1 MDKLEQKKHEI
12 DNLIMTLAKKL
23 SDVEFVQH
31 ILGSKA
37 AVEYKTTSVAVS
49 YPALCILFSE
59 LELNFPN
66 CEFDTVAHK
75 YLEIVNYELGK
86 NSIADVSLFD
96 GLCGVGFA
104 ANCMSNNGERYQKFI
119 ENLNEYIVSIAD
131 RNISEYK
138 SVPFNE
144 FSYDIM
150 YGLAGTANYLIHFKS
165 ETKVKNTLL
174 SILQYLTSICET
186 DENGIPKFAI
196 RSDHSQLFH
205 LVNDPKV
212 RYVNFGV
219 SHGIP
224 GVLLVLS
231 NSYESGIYFEGQLEA
246 IKCLSNYISDSC
258 VKIGD
263 EFFWETQ
270 KIIGI
275 DGDKAVQSRDAWCY
289 GTPGVAY
296 SLLIASRILN
306 DNEMRNLAIQS
317 MKLSL
322 KRLRDVVSPTFCH
335 GLSGICCLARKFY
348 EYTDDIYFKEMYMGM
363 FENILNLYDDKNPL
377 GFKDTEF
384 EKGKLVNKDEI
395 GLLNGTSG
403 VILTL
408 LSCYR
413 PVKTQWDSIFLL

>member
-12 DNLIMTLAKKL
+12 DNLIITLAKKL

-37 AVEYKTTSVAVS
+37 VEYKSTSVAVS

-66 CEFDTVAHK
+66 CGFDTAAHK

-86 NSIADVSLFD
+86 ISTGDISLFD

-104 ANCMSNNGERYQKFI
+104 ANCMSNNGEYYQKFI

-131 RNISEYK
+131 KNISEYK

-150 YGLAGTANYLIHFKS
+150 YGLAGTANYLINFKS

-174 SILQYLTSICET
+174 SILQYLTSICNT
-186 DENGIPKFAI
+186 DESGIPKFAI

-205 LVNDPKV
+205 LANDPKV

-224 GVLLVLS
+224 GILLVLS
-231 NSYESGIYFEGQLEA
+231 KSYESGIYFEDQLEA
-246 IKCLSNYISDSC
+246 IKCLSNYISDGC

-263 EFFWETQ
+263 ELFWETQ
-270 KIIGI
+270 KIIGF
-275 DGDKAVQSRDAWCY
+275 DGDKPVQSRDAWCY

-348 EYTDDIYFKEMYMGM
+348 EYTDDIYFKEMYAGI
-363 FENILNLYDDKNPL
+363 FEYILNSYDDQNSL

-384 EKGKLVNKDEI
+384 DKGKLVNKDEI

>member
-1 MDKLEQKKHEI
+1 MEGNMDKLEQKYEI

-37 AVEYKTTSVAVS
+37 VEYKSTSVAVS

-66 CEFDTVAHK
+66 CEFDTAAHK

-86 NSIADVSLFD
+86 NSTGDISLFD

-131 RNISEYK
+131 KNISEYK

-150 YGLAGTANYLIHFKS
+150 YGLAGTANYLINFKS

-174 SILQYLTSICET
+174 SILQYLTSICKT
-186 DENGIPKFAI
+186 DESGIPKFVI

-205 LVNDPKV
+205 LANDPKV

-224 GVLLVLS
+224 GILLVLS
-231 NSYESGIYFEGQLEA
+231 KSYESGIYFEDQLEA
-246 IKCLSNYISDSC
+246 IKCLSNYISDGC

-263 EFFWETQ
+263 ELF
-270 KIIGI
+270 
-275 DGDKAVQSRDAWCY
+275 
-289 GTPGVAY
+289 
-296 SLLIASRILN
+296 
-306 DNEMRNLAIQS
+306 
-317 MKLSL
+317 
-322 KRLRDVVSPTFCH
+322 
-335 GLSGICCLARKFY
+335 
-348 EYTDDIYFKEMYMGM
+348 
-363 FENILNLYDDKNPL
+363 
-377 GFKDTEF
+377 
-384 EKGKLVNKDEI
+384 GKLK
-395 GLLNGTSG
+395 
-403 VILTL
+403 
-408 LSCYR
+408 
-413 PVKTQWDSIFLL
+413 K

>member
-1 MDKLEQKKHEI
+1 MHKLDQKKDVI
-12 DNLIMTLAKKL
+12 DNLITNLAKKM
-23 SDVEFVQH
+23 SN
-31 ILGSKA
+31 
-37 AVEYKTTSVAVS
+37 VEYVQSILDSKTIEYKSTSVAVS

-66 CEFDTVAHK
+66 CDFDTVAHK
-75 YLEIVNYELGK
+75 YLEIVNYYLEK
-86 NSIADVSLFD
+86 NNTSDISLFD

-104 ANCMSNNGERYQKFI
+104 AHCMSNNGERYQSFI
-119 ENLNEYIVSIAD
+119 ENLNKYIVSIAD

-138 SVPFNE
+138 RIPFNE

-150 YGLAGTANYLIHFKS
+150 YGLAGTANYLMNFKS
-165 ETKVKNTLL
+165 ETQVKDTLM
-174 SILQYLTSICET
+174 SILQYLTNICKI
-186 DENGIPKFAI
+186 DESGIPKFAI

-205 LVNDPKV
+205 LANDPKV
-212 RYVNFGV
+212 MYVNLGV

-231 NSYESGIYFEGQLEA
+231 KSYESGVYFEEQLEA
-246 IKCLSNYISDSC
+246 IKCLSNYISKSF
-258 VKIGD
+258 VNKGD
-263 EFFWETQ
+263 DFFWETQ
-270 KIIGI
+270 RLIGT
-275 DGDKAVQSRDAWCY
+275 DGVKALQSRDAWCY

-306 DNEMRNLAIQS
+306 DNKMRNLAIHS

-322 KRLRDVVSPTFCH
+322 KRLREVVSPTFCH
-335 GLSGICCLARKFY
+335 GISGICSLTRKFY
-348 EYTDDIYFKEMYMGM
+348 EYTGDIYFQELYMEM
-363 FENILNLYDDKNPL
+363 FENILNVYSDKNPL

-384 EKGKLVNKDEI
+384 EKGKLVDKDEI